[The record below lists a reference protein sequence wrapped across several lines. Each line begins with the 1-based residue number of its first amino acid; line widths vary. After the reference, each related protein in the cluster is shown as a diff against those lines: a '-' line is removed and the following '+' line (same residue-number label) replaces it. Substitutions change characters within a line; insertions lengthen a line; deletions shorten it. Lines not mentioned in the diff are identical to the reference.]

1 MLLIDEKNNKDLMI
15 YFTKY
20 VHRKPDYHELTGKI
34 EEHERKIYLM
44 LDDYMLGKV
53 LDKISK
59 KKQALKTLMI
69 LRN

>member
-15 YFTKY
+15 YFTIY
-20 VHRKPDYHELTGKI
+20 ELTGKI

-53 LDKISK
+53 LEKISK
-59 KKQALKTLMI
+59 KK
-69 LRN
+69 